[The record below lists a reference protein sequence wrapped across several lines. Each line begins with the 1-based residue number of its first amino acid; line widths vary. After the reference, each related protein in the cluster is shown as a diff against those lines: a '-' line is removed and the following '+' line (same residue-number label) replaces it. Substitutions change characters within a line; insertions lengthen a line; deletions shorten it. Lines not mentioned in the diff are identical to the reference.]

1 MISVKVFETSPVEG
15 KGLESLIASVVPKL
29 VETYSFKEDDRAAIQ
44 DLFSI
49 YDKEK
54 YMIVVKYREPSELGQ
69 KWMEFSMMY
78 GGLASQSNVLDYIIG
93 KA

>member
-49 YDKEK
+49 YDK
-54 YMIVVKYREPSELGQ
+54 
-69 KWMEFSMMY
+69 
-78 GGLASQSNVLDYIIG
+78 N
-93 KA
+93 